1 MREPVIHISFDLIGA
16 AIILLALLLVAT
28 GLVLLTSWYWKR
40 RRAHPSTFMVGQLE
54 ALLDNLPLGLLLTD
68 REGQVL
74 WCNPEARQLLSLDR
88 ISPRPFGCKRS
99 GLRTPLESGL
109 VAVVKRVAESHQS
122 ELHELQPAT
131 DVRLQLRAMPLDG
144 PSPPG
149 DEVIC
154 MVTDVSGRRH
164 QEEFYRS
171 FIQNISHELL
181 TPLAAI
187 AGHVANIKE
196 CAIEEVESWRYS
208 QDIIEREVRRLTGLT
223 SNLLLLSRLE
233 SGVPLRLESTNIG
246 VVVEEAVA
254 GLLRVAQAKGVELSI
269 QSPLRLPRTPADRD
283 RIKQVFINLLDN
295 AVKYCPEGSEVQVR
309 LETDGESIIVEVA
322 DDGPGIPPEDLPH
335 IFEKMYRVE
344 KESTRAVEGSGL
356 GLSIVKRIVELHGG
370 RIAVESTVGKGTT
383 FSVRLPLAKASR
395 S

>member
-1 MREPVIHISFDLIGA
+1 MREPVIHVSFDLIGA
-16 AIILLALLLVAT
+16 AIILLLLLLIAT
-28 GLVLLTSWYWKR
+28 GLVLLTSWYWR
-40 RRAHPSTFMVGQLE
+40 RRLARPSMVGQLE

-74 WCNPEARQLLSLDR
+74 WCNPEACQLLSLDR
-88 ISPRPFGCKRS
+88 ASPRLDG
-99 GLRTPLESGL
+99 GL
-109 VAVVKRVAESHQS
+109 VSLVKRVAESRQS
-122 ELHELQPAT
+122 ELHELQLAAS
-131 DVRLQLRAMPLDG
+131 VRLQLRAMPLDG
-144 PSPPG
+144 PSPPE
-149 DEVIC
+149 DKVIC
-154 MVTDVSGRRH
+154 MVTDVSERRH
-164 QEEFYRS
+164 QEEFYRN

-196 CAIEEVESWRYS
+196 CSIEEVESWRRS

-233 SGVPLRLESTNIG
+233 SGVPLRLEPTNIG
-246 VVVEEAVA
+246 AVAEEAVA
-254 GLLRVAQAKGVELSI
+254 GLLTVAQAKAIELSI
-269 QSPLRLPRTPADRD
+269 QSPPRLPRIPADRA

-295 AVKYCPEGSEVQVR
+295 AVKYCLEGSEVQVR
-309 LETDGESIIVEVA
+309 LKTDRESIIVEVA
-322 DDGPGIPPEDLPH
+322 DDGPGISQEDLPH

-370 RIAVESTVGKGTT
+370 RIAVESAVGKGTT
-383 FSVRLPLAKASR
+383 FRVSLPL
-395 S
+395 

>member
-1 MREPVIHISFDLIGA
+1 MREPVIHVSFDLIGA
-16 AIILLALLLVAT
+16 AIILLLLLLIAT
-28 GLVLLTSWYWKR
+28 GLVLLTSWYWR
-40 RRAHPSTFMVGQLE
+40 RRLARPSMVGQLE

-74 WCNPEARQLLSLDR
+74 WCNPEACQLLSLDR
-88 ISPRPFGCKRS
+88 ASPRLDG
-99 GLRTPLESGL
+99 GL
-109 VAVVKRVAESHQS
+109 VSLVKRVAESRQS
-122 ELHELQPAT
+122 ELHELQLAAS
-131 DVRLQLRAMPLDG
+131 VRLQLRAMPLDG
-144 PSPPG
+144 PSPPE
-149 DEVIC
+149 DKVIC
-154 MVTDVSGRRH
+154 MVTDVSERRH
-164 QEEFYRS
+164 QEEFYRN

-196 CAIEEVESWRYS
+196 CSIEEVGSWRRS

-233 SGVPLRLESTNIG
+233 SGVPLRLEPTNIG
-246 VVVEEAVA
+246 AVAEEAVA
-254 GLLRVAQAKGVELSI
+254 GLLTVAQAKAIELSI
-269 QSPLRLPRTPADRD
+269 QSPPRLPRIPADRA

-295 AVKYCPEGSEVQVR
+295 AVKYCLEGSEVQVR
-309 LETDGESIIVEVA
+309 LKTDRESIIVEVA
-322 DDGPGIPPEDLPH
+322 DDGPGISQEDLPH

-370 RIAVESTVGKGTT
+370 RIAVESAVGKGTT
-383 FSVRLPLAKASR
+383 FRVSLPL
-395 S
+395 

>member
-1 MREPVIHISFDLIGA
+1 MSGPVIHVSFDPIGA
-16 AIILLALLLVAT
+16 AILLLALLMVAA
-28 GLVLLTSWYWKR
+28 GLVLLTSWYWR
-40 RRAHPSTFMVGQLE
+40 RRLARPSMVGQLD

-68 REGQVL
+68 RQGQVL

-88 ISPRPFGCKRS
+88 ASPRLDG
-99 GLRTPLESGL
+99 GL
-109 VAVVKRVAESHQS
+109 VAVVKRVAESRQS
-122 ELHELQPAT
+122 ELHELQPS
-131 DVRLQLRAMPLDG
+131 DGVRLQLRAMPAGGLS
-144 PSPPG
+144 PSE
-149 DEVIC
+149 DAVIC
-154 MVTDVSGRRH
+154 MVTDVSERRH
-164 QEEFYRS
+164 QGEFYRS

-196 CAIEEVESWRYS
+196 CSIEEVESWRLS

-233 SGVPLRLESTNIG
+233 SGVPLRLEPTNIG

-254 GLLRVAQAKGVELSI
+254 GLLRVAQAKGIELSI
-269 QSPLRLPRTPADRD
+269 QSPSRLPRIPADRD

-309 LETDGESIIVEVA
+309 LQTDGEGIVVEVA

-335 IFEKMYRVE
+335 IFDKMYRVE
-344 KESTRAVEGSGL
+344 KEGTRAVKGSGL

-370 RIAVESTVGKGTT
+370 QIAVESVEEAGTA
-383 FSVRLPLAKASR
+383 FRVRLPLAGEPM
-395 S
+395 

>member
-1 MREPVIHISFDLIGA
+1 MSGPVIHVSFDPIGA
-16 AIILLALLLVAT
+16 AILLLALLMVAA
-28 GLVLLTSWYWKR
+28 GLVLLTSWYWR
-40 RRAHPSTFMVGQLE
+40 RRLARPSMVGQLD

-68 REGQVL
+68 RRGQVL

-88 ISPRPFGCKRS
+88 VSPRLDG
-99 GLRTPLESGL
+99 GL
-109 VAVVKRVAESHQS
+109 VAVVKRVAESRQA
-122 ELHELQPAT
+122 ELHELQPS
-131 DVRLQLRAMPLDG
+131 DGVRLQLRAMPVGGLS
-144 PSPPG
+144 PS
-149 DEVIC
+149 DEDTVIC
-154 MVTDVSGRRH
+154 MVTDVSERRH
-164 QEEFYRS
+164 QGEFYRS

-196 CAIEEVESWRYS
+196 CSIEEVESWRLS

-233 SGVPLRLESTNIG
+233 SGVPLRLEPTNIG

-254 GLLRVAQAKGVELSI
+254 GLLRVAQAKGIELSI
-269 QSPLRLPRTPADRD
+269 QSPPRLPRIPADRD

-309 LETDGESIIVEVA
+309 LQTDGESIVVEVA

-335 IFEKMYRVE
+335 IFDKMYRVE
-344 KESTRAVEGSGL
+344 KESTRAVKGSGL

-370 RIAVESTVGKGTT
+370 QIAVESVEGEGTT
-383 FSVRLPLAKASR
+383 FRVRLPLAGEPM
-395 S
+395 

>member
-1 MREPVIHISFDLIGA
+1 MREPVIHVSFDLIGA
-16 AIILLALLLVAT
+16 AIILLLLLLIAT
-28 GLVLLTSWYWKR
+28 GLVLLTSWYWR
-40 RRAHPSTFMVGQLE
+40 RRLARPSMVGQLE

-74 WCNPEARQLLSLDR
+74 WCNPEACQLLSLDR
-88 ISPRPFGCKRS
+88 ASPRLDG
-99 GLRTPLESGL
+99 GL
-109 VAVVKRVAESHQS
+109 VSLVKRVAESRQS
-122 ELHELQPAT
+122 ELHELQLAAS
-131 DVRLQLRAMPLDG
+131 VRLQLRAMPLDG
-144 PSPPG
+144 PSPPE
-149 DEVIC
+149 DKVIC
-154 MVTDVSGRRH
+154 MVTDVSERRH
-164 QEEFYRS
+164 QEEFYRN

-196 CAIEEVESWRYS
+196 CSIEEVESWRRS

-233 SGVPLRLESTNIG
+233 SGVPLRLEPTNIG
-246 VVVEEAVA
+246 AVAEEAVA
-254 GLLRVAQAKGVELSI
+254 GLLTVAQAKAIELSI
-269 QSPLRLPRTPADRD
+269 QSPPRLPRIPADRA

-295 AVKYCPEGSEVQVR
+295 AVKYCLEGSEVQVR
-309 LETDGESIIVEVA
+309 LKTDRESIIVEVA
-322 DDGPGIPPEDLPH
+322 DDGPGISQEDLPH

-370 RIAVESTVGKGTT
+370 RIAVESTVGEGTT
-383 FSVRLPLAKASR
+383 FSVRLPFAETSP

>member
-1 MREPVIHISFDLIGA
+1 MSEPVIHVSFDPIGA
-16 AIILLALLLVAT
+16 AIILLVFLLVAT
-28 GLVLLTSWYWKR
+28 VLVLLTSWYWKR
-40 RRAHPSTFMVGQLE
+40 RLARPSMVAQLD

-68 REGQVL
+68 RDGQVL

-88 ISPRPFGCKRS
+88 VSPRLDG
-99 GLRTPLESGL
+99 GL
-109 VAVVKRVAESHQS
+109 VAVVKRVAESRQA
-122 ELHELQPAT
+122 ELHELQPS
-131 DVRLQLRAMPLDG
+131 DGVRLQLRAMPLNG
-144 PSPPG
+144 LSPSE

-154 MVTDVSGRRH
+154 MVTDVSERRH
-164 QEEFYRS
+164 QGEFYRS

-196 CAIEEVESWRYS
+196 CSIEEVESWRLS

-233 SGVPLRLESTNIG
+233 SGVPLRLEPTNIG

-254 GLLRVAQAKGVELSI
+254 GLLRVAQAKAIELSI
-269 QSPLRLPRTPADRD
+269 QSPPRLPRVHADRD

-309 LETDGESIIVEVA
+309 LQTDGEGIVVEVA

-335 IFEKMYRVE
+335 IFDKMYRVE
-344 KESTRAVEGSGL
+344 KEGTRAVKGSGL

-370 RIAVESTVGKGTT
+370 QIAVESVEGEGTT
-383 FSVRLPLAKASR
+383 FRVRLPLADR
-395 S
+395 V

>member
-1 MREPVIHISFDLIGA
+1 MTEPLIHVSFDLIGA
-16 AIILLALLLVAT
+16 AIILLALLLFAT

-40 RRAHPSTFMVGQLE
+40 RLARPFMIGQLE
-54 ALLDNLPLGLLLTD
+54 ALLDSLPLGLLLTD
-68 REGQVL
+68 RQGQVL

-88 ISPRPFGCKRS
+88 ASPRLDG
-99 GLRTPLESGL
+99 GL
-109 VAVVKRVAESHQS
+109 VSLVKRVAESRQS
-122 ELHELQPAT
+122 ELHELQPTA
-131 DVRLQLRAMPLDG
+131 DVGFSLRLQLRAMPLDG
-144 PSPPG
+144 PSPPD

-196 CAIEEVESWRYS
+196 CSIEEVESWRYS
-208 QDIIEREVRRLTGLT
+208 QDTIEREVRRLTGLT

-254 GLLRVAQAKGVELSI
+254 GLLRAAQAKGIELSI
-269 QSPLRLPRTPADRD
+269 QSPPRLPRIRADRD

-295 AVKYCPEGSEVQVR
+295 AVKYCPEGSEVRVR
-309 LETDGESIIVEVA
+309 LETDGESIIVQVA

-370 RIAVESTVGKGTT
+370 RIAVESTVGEGTT
-383 FSVRLPLAKASR
+383 FRVRLPL
-395 S
+395 

>member
-1 MREPVIHISFDLIGA
+1 
-16 AIILLALLLVAT
+16 
-28 GLVLLTSWYWKR
+28 
-40 RRAHPSTFMVGQLE
+40 
-54 ALLDNLPLGLLLTD
+54 
-68 REGQVL
+68 
-74 WCNPEARQLLSLDR
+74 
-88 ISPRPFGCKRS
+88 
-99 GLRTPLESGL
+99 
-109 VAVVKRVAESHQS
+109 
-122 ELHELQPAT
+122 
-131 DVRLQLRAMPLDG
+131 MPLDD
-144 PSPPG
+144 PSPLEDG
-149 DEVIC
+149 VIC
-154 MVTDVSGRRH
+154 MVTDVSERRH
-164 QEEFYRS
+164 QGEFYRS
-171 FIQNISHELL
+171 FVQNISHELL

-196 CAIEEVESWRYS
+196 CSIEEVESWRYS
-208 QDIIEREVRRLTGLT
+208 QDTIEREVRRLTGLT

-254 GLLRVAQAKGVELSI
+254 GLLRVAQAKGIELSI
-269 QSPLRLPRTPADRD
+269 QSPPRLPRTRADRH

-309 LETDGESIIVEVA
+309 LGTDGESIIVEVA

-383 FSVRLPLAKASR
+383 FRVRLPLAEASP

>member
-16 AIILLALLLVAT
+16 IIILLVLLLVAT

-40 RRAHPSTFMVGQLE
+40 RLARPSTFMAGQLE
-54 ALLDNLPLGLLLTD
+54 VLLENLPIGLLLTD
-68 REGQVL
+68 RQGQVL
-74 WCNPEARQLLSLDR
+74 WCNPEAHQLLSLDR
-88 ISPRPFGCKRS
+88 VSPG
-99 GLRTPLESGL
+99 LESAL
-109 VAVVKRVAESHQS
+109 VSLVKRVAESHQS
-122 ELHELQPAT
+122 ELYELQPAA
-131 DVRLQLRAMPLDG
+131 DMRLQLRAMLLNG
-144 PSPPG
+144 PSPP
-149 DEVIC
+149 DNNVIC
-154 MVTDVSGRRH
+154 TVTDVSERRH

-196 CAIEEVESWRYS
+196 CSIEEIESWRHS

-233 SGVPLRLESTNIG
+233 SGVPLRLEPTSIG
-246 VVVEEAVA
+246 IVVEEAVA
-254 GLLRVAQAKGVELSI
+254 GLLRVAQAKGIELSI
-269 QSPLRLPRTPADRD
+269 QSPPRLPRTRADRH

-295 AVKYCPEGSEVQVR
+295 AVKYCPEGTEVQVR
-309 LETDGESIIVEVA
+309 LGTDGESIIVEVT
-322 DDGPGIPPEDLPH
+322 DNGPGIPPEDLPH

-344 KESTRAVEGSGL
+344 KEGTRAVEGSGL

-370 RIAVESTVGKGTT
+370 QIAVDSTVGKGTT
-383 FSVRLPLAKASR
+383 FRVTLPLAEASEGAV
-395 S
+395 